1 MKKVFS
7 ILMLM
12 LVLSAGALSA
22 ANIRYYLK
30 GDWGRGY
37 TLSAS
42 VNGRMQKIRT
52 LHPDLGGLFIVG
64 QGNFVGDSTPELALV
79 EFNPGNAGG
88 NVLWFVVYQGNGKF
102 KFIKGPWIH
111 DGEFYL
117 GSYRGHATVE
127 VYEYKAHIA
136 TYGIAG
142 NRVVRI
148 R

>member
-1 MKKVFS
+1 MKKVFF

-12 LVLSAGALSA
+12 AVLATGSLAA

-30 GDWGRGY
+30 GDWGAY

-42 VNGRMQKIRT
+42 VNGRMQKIRS
-52 LHPDLGGLFIVG
+52 LRPELGGLMMVG
-64 QGNFVGDSTPELALV
+64 QGNFIGDSTPELALV
-79 EFNPGNAGG
+79 EYNPGTAGG

-111 DGEFYL
+111 DGEFYM

-136 TYGIAG
+136 TYGLAG